1 MKEKG
6 IQRPVVEKA
15 GGGKGLLEVVKPG
28 EHHTITVER
37 EINLTVGKSSDQGRR
52 HLKPRK
58 CLLALDA
65 QQKEFW
71 PLHHAISKQLTHGTD
86 RSAGIL
92 PPSELQRTRRSH
104 SPWKTSKSHKSKM
117 HRLVWDAVDVLVDA
131 VGIELP
137 LILSTS
143 CTCGTLMPGSFHL
156 LDKSDFRFR
165 LIF

>member
-1 MKEKG
+1 M
-6 IQRPVVEKA
+6 QQPVVEKA

-58 CLLALDA
+58 CLLATKRVLA
-65 QQKEFW
+65 SASY
-71 PLHHAISKQLTHGTD
+71 HAISKQLTHGTD

-104 SPWKTSKSHKSKM
+104 SPWKTSKSHKSQSKM

-156 LDKSDFRFR
+156 LDKSDFRF
-165 LIF
+165 